1 MGDAMTDSGVDS
13 ELSPSSPDS
22 VTETR
27 TGGVTEV
34 VTGHSAEEL
43 VARMEEDEEKFVID
57 EGKMGDPDKMETV
70 EALLS
75 LGESSRSGRAAEKP
89 LITLLPA
96 HSPDTG
102 EQTRSETHF
111 NQTSF
116 SQIHINSNIKSI
128 MIERLGKVNRC
139 LPESQH
145 QPLVTIRIV
154 Q

>member
-27 TGGVTEV
+27 SAKAEV
-34 VTGHSAEEL
+34 VTGTSAEEL
-43 VARMEEDEEKFVID
+43 VARMEEEDEEKFVID
-57 EGKMGDPDKMETV
+57 EGKMAGDPDKMETV

-75 LGESSRSGRAAEKP
+75 LGESSRSPGGQGGQDKP

-102 EQTRSETHF
+102 
-111 NQTSF
+111 
-116 SQIHINSNIKSI
+116 KA
-128 MIERLGKVNRC
+128 
-139 LPESQH
+139 
-145 QPLVTIRIV
+145 
-154 Q
+154 